1 MSEVLREAAV
11 EIQEFPRPLAEDID
25 LHICL
30 AALDKYKSRRTS
42 AGLFHLAW
50 RGVEL
55 GLNQAP
61 ELNDLDRQDSF
72 DKACVCL
79 GEVLRHSDSTEDI
92 RLGALTVASYLPCL
106 QKRAYGQSITS
117 QDCHDVYESLGAAI
131 GYMQPLLAGDPPQWR
146 MMETAVLAAS
156 ARIGRPE
163 MLLYPTSPRE
173 ESSPTSGENHDSYF
187 LLDNKKLAIQ
197 QKLFPTKKPYLP
209 HITLLN
215 FQPMLELSY
224 RKNGLKAPSDAA
236 DQLKQLLGLITR
248 EARGDEL
255 EPMEQ
260 KFMNHISRAI
270 AYHHQKAE
278 QALAA

>member
-72 DKACVCL
+72 DRASMCL
-79 GEVLRHSDSTEDI
+79 GEVLRCPGSTEDA

-117 QDCHDVYESLGAAI
+117 EDCRDVYESLGAAI

-187 LLDNKKLAIQ
+187 VLNNKKLAIQ
-197 QKLFPTKKPYLP
+197 QKLMPTKKQYLP

-224 RKNGLKAPSDAA
+224 RKNGLAVPGDPG
-236 DQLKQLLGLITR
+236 DQLKHMLGLIRR
-248 EARGDEL
+248 ESRGDEL
-255 EPMEQ
+255 ELREQ

-270 AYHHQKAE
+270 AYHHEKAE
-278 QALAA
+278 RLAA